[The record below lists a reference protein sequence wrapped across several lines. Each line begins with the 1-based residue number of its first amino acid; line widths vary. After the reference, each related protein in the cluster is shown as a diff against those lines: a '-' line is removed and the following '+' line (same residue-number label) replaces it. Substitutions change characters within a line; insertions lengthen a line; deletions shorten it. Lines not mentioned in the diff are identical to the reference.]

1 MAEMTIDDLESKGWL
16 DENGCCDF
24 PEDVKAAVLGFKS
37 PTLPITALR
46 GASPE
51 QLFTFVSKGYIKF
64 IDGNG
69 DEYTAAQYEA
79 KYPYYPGPV
88 MQLELRGKWPPK

>member
-1 MAEMTIDDLESKGWL
+1 MAEMTKEEIEEQGWL
-16 DENGCCDF
+16 DENGCCEF
-24 PEDVKAAVLGFKS
+24 PEDVKAAVLGFKAA
-37 PTLPITALR
+37 TLPITALR
-46 GASPE
+46 NASPE

-69 DEYTAAQYEA
+69 DEYTASQYES
-79 KYPYYPGPV
+79 KYPNYPCPI